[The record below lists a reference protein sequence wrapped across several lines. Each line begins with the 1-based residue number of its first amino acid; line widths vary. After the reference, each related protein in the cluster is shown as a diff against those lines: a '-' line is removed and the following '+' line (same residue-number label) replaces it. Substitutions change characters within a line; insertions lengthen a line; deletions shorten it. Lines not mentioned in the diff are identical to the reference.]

1 MIHKG
6 CKCYHGHLCASE
18 GLRKLKFLLYN
29 NVEIYLNKSY
39 LYKRP
44 NNIGGNKMAKMFKKP
59 FLFLVAL
66 MLLTLTACGSNGSK
80 SSEEKTNDGGV
91 IDAKIGVIS
100 ILSGSGSAYGE
111 AITNGFKLA
120 QKEIN
125 EKGEVNIE
133 LVIEDSAGKQEQA
146 LSAAQKIMSD
156 DEVVAILGPT
166 LSTEM
171 NVVGPEADLNGIP
184 IMGTSTTAKGIPQI
198 GDYVFRNSLPEEIA
212 IPAAIKAAVEKYD
225 AKKVALIYG
234 NDDVLTKSGFDTMK
248 ATAEDMKLDI
258 VTIETFQKGQ
268 ADYNAQL
275 TKIKDLKPDLIL
287 SSALYNEGA
296 VIMDQARKMGI
307 TVPFVGGNGFNSPQV
322 IEIAGD
328 ASEGL
333 IVATPWFAA
342 KEDPKVQEFVKNY
355 EAEYGKAPDQFAAQ
369 AYDALYI
376 MAEGLKNAGKADRDA
391 LRDAI
396 AEIKDLEGIL
406 GKFSFDKDGDIV
418 MEPTVVTIKDG
429 KFQLFE

>member
-1 MIHKG
+1 MG
-6 CKCYHGHLCASE
+6 
-18 GLRKLKFLLYN
+18 
-29 NVEIYLNKSY
+29 
-39 LYKRP
+39 
-44 NNIGGNKMAKMFKKP
+44 KMLKKP
-59 FLFLVAL
+59 FLVLAVL
-66 MLLTLTACGSNGSK
+66 MLFTLAACSNNGSE
-80 SSEEKTNDGGV
+80 SSEEKSSDGGT

-111 AITNGFKLA
+111 AITNGFNLA

-125 EKGEVNIE
+125 EQGEVNIE
-133 LVIEDSAGKQEQA
+133 LVVEDSAGKQEQA

-184 IMGTSTTAKGIPQI
+184 IMGTSTTAQGIPQI
-198 GDYVFRNSLPEEIA
+198 GEYVFRNSLPEEIA

-248 ATAEDMKLDI
+248 KTAEDMKLDI

-268 ADYNAQL
+268 SDYNAQL
-275 TKIKDLKPDLIL
+275 TKIKEFQPDLIL

-328 ASEGL
+328 AAEGL
-333 IVATPWFAA
+333 IVATPWFGA

-355 EAEYGKAPDQFAAQ
+355 EAEYGLAPDQFAAQ
-369 AYDALYI
+369 AYDAMYI
-376 MAEGLKNAGKADRDA
+376 MAEGLKNAGEADRDA

-418 MEPTVVTIKDG
+418 MEPNVVTIKDG

>member
-1 MIHKG
+1 M
-6 CKCYHGHLCASE
+6 S
-18 GLRKLKFLLYN
+18 
-29 NVEIYLNKSY
+29 
-39 LYKRP
+39 
-44 NNIGGNKMAKMFKKP
+44 KMLKKP
-59 FLFLVAL
+59 LLLLAVFMLF
-66 MLLTLTACGSNGSK
+66 TLAACGNNNSE
-80 SSEEKTNDGGV
+80 SSEEKTSDGGT

-125 EKGEVNIE
+125 EKGELNIE
-133 LVIEDSAGKQEQA
+133 LLVEDSAGEQEQA

-198 GDYVFRNSLPEEIA
+198 GEYVFRNSLPEEIA
-212 IPAAIKAAVEKYD
+212 IPAAIEKAVEKYD

-234 NDDVLTKSGFDTMK
+234 NDDVLTKSGFDTMEK
-248 ATAEDMKLDI
+248 TAKDMKLDI

-268 ADYNAQL
+268 SDYNAQL
-275 TKIKDLKPDLIL
+275 TKIKELKPDLIL

-307 TVPFVGGNGFNSPQV
+307 TVPFVGGNGFNSPKV

-333 IVATPWFAA
+333 IVATPWFAE

-355 EAEYGKAPDQFAAQ
+355 EAEYGLAPDQFAAQ

-376 MAEGLKNAGKADRDA
+376 MAEGLKNAGEADRDA

-406 GKFSFDKDGDIV
+406 GKFSFDEDGDIV
-418 MEPTVVTIKDG
+418 MEPSVVTIKDG